1 MQHAVVLFTQP
12 SGFSSDPSGSDSSP
26 GISGIHFGGVPTSVH
41 TDKCFHLLN
50 FKCLQNP
57 SDWALFL
64 RQRWG
69 KHCFKSLLQREM
81 GKQYTACWLSYTLV
95 TGRSMW
101 LLSSC
106 EHNYSSHRLRGT
118 ATPQTFPESTRRNQ
132 RSANWCEALKALS
145 HTKTD
150 MMITPAHSPKG
161 TSYV

>member
-12 SGFSSDPSGSDSSP
+12 SGFSSDPSGSDFSP

-81 GKQYTACWLSYTLV
+81 GKQYAACWLSYTLV
-95 TGRSMW
+95 TGRRKTAQLLRAQLQLTQTAGDCNTTNFPRVYAKKPKIRKLMW
-101 LLSSC
+101 SI
-106 EHNYSSHRLRGT
+106 EN
-118 ATPQTFPESTRRNQ
+118 
-132 RSANWCEALKALS
+132 
-145 HTKTD
+145 
-150 MMITPAHSPKG
+150 II
-161 TSYV
+161 SY